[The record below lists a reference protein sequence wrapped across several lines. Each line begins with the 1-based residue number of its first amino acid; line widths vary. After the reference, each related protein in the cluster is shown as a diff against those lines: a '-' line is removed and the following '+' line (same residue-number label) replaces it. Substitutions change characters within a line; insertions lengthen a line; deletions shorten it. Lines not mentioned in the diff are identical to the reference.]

1 MYSITLASRQHLA
14 ALPGIELAAA
24 SRFQGWLVPSFVFSE
39 STPLERFALRQASG
53 HLWVALEDD
62 GRPAGFGMVEPHGS
76 RLWLE
81 ELDVLPEHCSRGVGS
96 ALVEEI
102 ARWAPASGFHEV
114 VLTTYRD
121 VPWNGPFY
129 AKRGFEM
136 VPPGQLDTDLEARLR
151 EEEARGLASMPRV
164 AMRRLGAV

>member
-1 MYSITLASRQHLA
+1 LYSITLASRQHLA
-14 ALPGIELAAA
+14 ALPGIELEAA
-24 SRFQGWLVPSFVFSE
+24 SRFQDWLVPSFVFSE
-39 STPLERFALRQASG
+39 STPLERFTLRQASG
-53 HLWVALEDD
+53 HLWVALEDN
-62 GRPAGFGMVEPHGS
+62 GRPVGFGMVEPHGS

-81 ELDVLPEHCSRGVGS
+81 ELDVLPEHCNHGVGS
-96 ALVEEI
+96 ALVEKI
-102 ARWAPASGFHEV
+102 GQWASAAGFHEV

-136 VPPGQLDTDLEARLR
+136 LPSGQLDADLEARLR

-164 AMRRLGAV
+164 AMRRLVAG